1 MLFNIMAVLLTV
13 SWLYYRSHDLC
24 DVQLE
29 VEAAVVSIDQYI
41 DSLPSTASASSAPAI
56 TDPAPAAA
64 EHTAQN
70 GVEVAAVKGEQAM
83 EVDEHDQPAMAS
95 STAVQDAAVSHNSDP
110 EELQLLL
117 RALIARLIQGS
128 SQNLTALIVSTQTS
142 LTTITARLRDIPS
155 SSSSSASPSD
165 HTATRRAM
173 VIEEL
178 TKLSESTK
186 LAESI
191 KTLADRESWRIK
203 AKTSAQ
209 YDETDELAIWR
220 WDVKILSYFPK
231 SVQGILREAKV
242 HRGRYRRL
250 VKAYYRVIEQLLKSG
265 PSKAATHSVTEDS
278 TTPTAATEHP
288 KLTPLLESV
297 ATLRIELNKAKDRRK
312 ETERRRLEEQE
323 AKRLKDEKNEL
334 KRKEKEHQAQLKQQ
348 SALSEADAAH
358 AACASLFG
366 TSTAKSGEDT
376 KAAPKLSA
384 AAEKKLKEKEEKDK
398 ALEKQRQ
405 LLQGFFHKKPTT
417 DLISTT
423 IHQPSSSS
431 SSSAVAGAPAEQVLV
446 TRSCPVLSLDDDGAV
461 IAEDLIVTS
470 ELVSPPSQLSQHSI
484 DLTGTAAVATHNP
497 NIPLVGAVKVTA
509 QHPWQRVSV
518 DLDAFER
525 SFNKDL
531 DHKEITRQN
540 KRRYSIPYFYT
551 NLSLYLY
558 YLTLFLLTT

>member
-1 MLFNIMAVLLTV
+1 M
-13 SWLYYRSHDLC
+13 
-24 DVQLE
+24 E
-29 VEAAVVSIDQYI
+29 VEAAVVAIEQYI
-41 DSLPSTASASSAPAI
+41 NSFPSIASASTAG
-56 TDPAPAAA
+56 TDPAPAA
-64 EHTAQN
+64 ELMAQ
-70 GVEVAAVKGEQAM
+70 GCIEVAALGDEQAM
-83 EVDEHDQPAMAS
+83 EVEEHDQPAVTS
-95 STAVQDAAVSHNSDP
+95 STTVRDAVASHNSDP

-128 SQNLTALIVSTQTS
+128 PQNLTDLIDSIQAS
-142 LTTITARLRDIPS
+142 LSTITARLRDIPCS
-155 SSSSSASPSD
+155 SSFSSASSSD

-178 TKLSESTK
+178 TRLSESTK

-231 SVQGILREAKV
+231 TVQGILREAKV

-250 VKAYYRVIEQLLKSG
+250 VKAYFRVIEQLLKSG
-265 PSKAATHSVTEDS
+265 PAKAFTLSATEDS
-278 TTPTAATEHP
+278 TTPAAATIEDP
-288 KLTPLLESV
+288 KLTALLESV

-366 TSTAKSGEDT
+366 TGSTKAGEES

-417 DLISTT
+417 DLTSTT

-446 TRSCPVLSLDDDGAV
+446 TRSCPALSLDDDGAV
-461 IAEDLIVTS
+461 IAEDIIVTS

-540 KRRYSIPYFYT
+540 KRRYNITSSHTKLPLFYGI
-551 NLSLYLY
+551 
-558 YLTLFLLTT
+558 

>member
-1 MLFNIMAVLLTV
+1 MAI
-13 SWLYYRSHDLC
+13 
-24 DVQLE
+24 E
-29 VEAAVVSIDQYI
+29 QYI
-41 DSLPSTASASSAPAI
+41 NSSPSTTSASS
-56 TDPAPAAA
+56 TAPAASIITD
-64 EHTAQN
+64 TAPATDLATEASVD
-70 GVEVAAVKGEQAM
+70 GATVDREQAM
-83 EVDEHDQPAMAS
+83 EVEEHGQPVVTS
-95 STAVQDAAVSHNSDP
+95 SITVNDSVMSCNSDP
-110 EELQLLL
+110 EELQSLL

-128 SQNLTALIVSTQTS
+128 PQSFPALIDSTQAS
-142 LTTITARLRDIPS
+142 LATITARLRGIPS
-155 SSSSSASPSD
+155 SSSSSSSATPSD

-178 TKLSESTK
+178 TRLIESTK

-220 WDVKILSYFPK
+220 WDVKILSNFPK
-231 SVQGILREAKV
+231 TVQGILREAKI

-250 VKAYYRVIEQLLKSG
+250 VKAYFRVIEQLLKSG
-265 PSKAATHSVTEDS
+265 PAKAATHSATEDS
-278 TTPTAATEHP
+278 TTPATATEDP

-323 AKRLKDEKNEL
+323 VKRLKDEKNEL
-334 KRKEKEHQAQLKQQ
+334 KRKEKEHQAQLKHQ

-366 TSTAKSGEDT
+366 TSTSKAGEDT
-376 KAAPKLSA
+376 KTAPKLSA

-417 DLISTT
+417 DLTFAT
-423 IHQPSSSS
+423 IHQSTSSS
-431 SSSAVAGAPAEQVLV
+431 SSSAAPAEPVMV

-461 IAEDLIVTS
+461 IAEEVIVTS
-470 ELVSPPSQLSQHSI
+470 ELVAPPSQLSQHSV
-484 DLTGTAAVATHNP
+484 DLAGTAAVATHNP

-551 NLSLYLY
+551 NHSLYLY